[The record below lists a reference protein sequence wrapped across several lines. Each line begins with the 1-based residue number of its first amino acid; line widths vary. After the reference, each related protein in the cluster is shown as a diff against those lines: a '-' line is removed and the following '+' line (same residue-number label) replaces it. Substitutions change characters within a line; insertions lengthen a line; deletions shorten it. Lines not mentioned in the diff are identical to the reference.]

1 MSTLLGRLALLAV
14 AGAGGTLA
22 RYALSTSVQKAWG
35 PSFPVGT
42 VAVNLLGCLL
52 FGAVWAASSERGF
65 LGHEGQAVVLVGFF
79 GAFTTFSSFSF
90 DTAQLV
96 QRGAYPLA
104 AANVLLQNM
113 VGMAALLGGVFLG
126 RRF

>member
-1 MSTLLGRLALLAV
+1 MSPTLARLALLAV

-22 RYALSTSVQKAWG
+22 RYGLSTGVQRVWG
-35 PSFPVGT
+35 PSFPAGT
-42 VAVNLLGCLL
+42 AAVNLLGCLL

-65 LGHEGQAVVLVGFF
+65 LGHEGQTVLLVGFF

-96 QRGAYPLA
+96 QREAYALA
-104 AANVLLQNM
+104 AGNVLLQNL
-113 VGMAALLGGVFLG
+113 VGMAALLSGIFLG